1 MRIAIDARSLEG
13 DKTGV
18 GRYLENILKCWKARK
33 DVQFVLYFK
42 DKVPEREHFAGDS
55 FVLKRLENPLGFS
68 SNFFF
73 QHVLLP
79 YNLKKDRADFFFSPF
94 YLRPLLC
101 PVRSAI
107 VLHDISYEAHPE
119 WFDRKS
125 QFILKTLSKLSA
137 EKADAIFTVSEYS
150 KNEIIKYYGTAA
162 EKITVTSLAYDSSSC
177 KAAGAG
183 GVEAVK
189 AKYGLT
195 KFILNVGTIF
205 TRRHVPEIIEAFGK
219 FAQDE
224 KDVQLCII
232 GRNRTYP
239 FVDIDSRIHEIN
251 DRLDSERIVHVDFAE
266 ERELMALYIACEAV
280 VYLSDYEGFGLP
292 VVEAQS
298 FGKPVIT
305 SRSTSLIE
313 VGGGSVEFVEENKEE
328 DILGSFERVLCDS
341 AYYSELLSKGK
352 ENIKRFSWQ
361 RCADRTLETI
371 LRNV

>member
-18 GRYLENILKCWKARK
+18 GRYLENILRCWQARK

-42 DKVPEREHFAGDS
+42 DKVPEREYFAGNS

-79 YNLKKDRADFFFSPF
+79 YNLKKDGADFFFSPF
-94 YLRPLLC
+94 YLRPFLC

-125 QFILKTLSKLSA
+125 QFILKTFSKVSA
-137 EKADAIFTVSEYS
+137 KKADAIFTVSEYS
-150 KNEIIKYYGTAA
+150 KSEITKYYGTAA
-162 EKITVTSLAYDSSSC
+162 EKITVTPLACDSSSR
-177 KAAGAG
+177 KTIDRGK
-183 GVEAVK
+183 VETIK
-189 AKYGLT
+189 SKYGLT
-195 KFILNVGTIF
+195 KFILSVGTIF
-205 TRRHVPEIIEAFGK
+205 TRRHAPEIIEAFGK
-219 FAQDE
+219 FARSREDIQF
-224 KDVQLCII
+224 CII

-251 DRLDSERIVHVDFAE
+251 DRLGGERIMRVDFAE
-266 ERELMALYIACEAV
+266 ERELEALYSACEAV
-280 VYLSDYEGFGLP
+280 IYLSDYEGFGLP

-298 FGKPVIT
+298 FEKPVIT
-305 SRSTSLIE
+305 SRNTSLVE
-313 VGGGSVEFVEENKEE
+313 VGGGSVEFVEKNMEE

-341 AYYSELLSKGK
+341 AYYNELISKGK

-361 RCADRTLETI
+361 RCADQTLETI
-371 LRNV
+371 LKNV